1 MKNILFLFAF
11 LFASITFAN
20 NIIVKGGIPSEDC
33 LFNASVWHQSP
44 NGFRGS
50 GADNPVCSNK
60 LFSPEQLVISATLL
74 VDEFNGCAPRFI
86 VGNVNCGFDGGNGDF
101 FIEYT
106 NGKPS
111 TFPKTVSP
119 IEPRRQ
125 FSVTIQCKEGRLKYY
140 VNNIL
145 IGEFTYALGKGLSI
159 AFNPWRA
166 TATLLDFR
174 INGTVNGT
182 YAPPKRRDYCAG
194 LVSIYDNL
202 PVAIPLRLPAG
213 KHVAAFREGANN
225 LALCYADCDASNK
238 ISFQAGFLKEAYSKS
253 KLQFNVRPIDVL
265 LYPYPYK
272 EGDRPHEFVL
282 MLHDPQTAITPA
294 TGRVIYN
301 NGIGAF
307 VINGKD
313 VGTFSGTLANM
324 GSHTAN
330 YDLGRF
336 SNVGIDGSI
345 VLISAFP
352 FMDKDGNL
360 DANAF
365 RKNIESKF
373 QGVLAYNPNAYFKV
387 YFDLCM
393 PQEWCKAHPEELI
406 RLDNGKTT
414 LRNAPMKGLQ
424 PSYAS
429 QLWRNQM
436 GKVLAECIGI
446 FQSCPFA
453 DRLPYIRL
461 CYANCGE
468 WNHWGYHEG
477 AFVDFSKPM
486 QRAFSD
492 FLKKKYGTVGKLR
505 KEWGLKDVS
514 FDDDLIPSRESRL
527 KGGDYLRANGPEGMP
542 SVDYYTFFQKMAAE
556 TITHFA
562 HIAKEASSRKMIVG
576 SYYGYY
582 YGHYGLNPFHFQ
594 DSGNY
599 GLTYIL
605 KSPDMDF
612 VGGPY
617 PYENRCVHQR
627 INGVASSI
635 RLHGK
640 LWESENDERTHYSGD
655 EQKIY
660 GTTKNLQ
667 ETIAICKRNYMMNLE
682 AGSCMYYYDFIQN
695 WYRDNMDVIAT
706 MKKLDTAVRKF
717 DMKSYAKVAFLL
729 SEKSIPFY
737 SSQAVKDAALV
748 QAHHFFQYELPFLG
762 MPVEF
767 FLLSDMKNIDF
778 SQFKV
783 IVFPNCLYADKEII
797 NDIHKYAAGGNRTL
811 LFLHAPGA
819 MNASNNI
826 DEQQMK
832 ALTGIGMKVQPNE
845 KYSVLEN
852 PYNKLQLP
860 PSNFRTIIDDSE
872 AKVLAKWE
880 DGTIAMAE
888 KAFPNW
894 KSVVLCHQAPDAI
907 FMRAFLN
914 RNGAPIWASGRNGL
928 TQCSFAGPLISMY
941 SRNGGN
947 QTFWLPQPVEVAADV
962 LTGEVYAQNSQTVNF
977 KMEKG
982 PHTTIIFTGR
992 RADFEALRQDMAK

>member
-1 MKNILFLFAF
+1 MKHILLLIA
-11 LFASITFAN
+11 LICGTIASADN
-20 NIIVKGGIPSEDC
+20 AIVQGGVPSEDC
-33 LFNASVWHQSP
+33 LFNASVWLKSQ
-44 NGFRGS
+44 NGIRGC
-50 GADNPVCSNK
+50 GADSPVCSSK
-60 LFSPEQLVISATLL
+60 LFSPDELVITATLL
-74 VDEFNGCAPRFI
+74 VDELNGCAPRFT
-86 VGNVNCGFDGGNGDF
+86 VGDVNCGFDGGNGDF
-101 FIEYT
+101 FIEQLHGRPRSFPKSISLIEA
-106 NGKPS
+106 GKP
-111 TFPKTVSP
+111 FTVA
-119 IEPRRQ
+119 IY
-125 FSVTIQCKEGRLKYY
+125 CKDGRLKYH
-140 VNNIL
+140 VNSVFV
-145 IGEFTYALGKGLSI
+145 GEFTYAMGKGLSVT
-159 AFNPWRA
+159 FNPWRA
-166 TATLLDFR
+166 TATLIEFHVFGKE
-174 INGTVNGT
+174 NGD
-182 YAPPKRRDYCAG
+182 YIPPKKRERCAD
-194 LVSIYDNL
+194 LVSIHGNAT
-202 PVAIPLRLPAG
+202 VTIPMRLPNA
-213 KHVAAFREGANN
+213 KYIAVLREGADT
-225 LALCYADCDASNK
+225 LAKCYADCDGASRV
-238 ISFQAGFLKEAYSKS
+238 SFPAGVLKDAYSKS
-253 KLQFNVRPIDVL
+253 KSKFNVRPVDVSL
-265 LYPYPYK
+265 YAYPYTENAPSH
-272 EGDRPHEFVL
+272 DFVF
-282 MLHDPQTAITPA
+282 MLHDPLTKTTPA
-294 TGRVIYN
+294 TGNVTYR

-307 VINGKD
+307 IINGED
-313 VGTFSGTLANM
+313 VGTFSGTLASM
-324 GSHTAN
+324 GSHSAD

-336 SNVGIDGSI
+336 SNAGIDGSI

-352 FMDKDGNL
+352 FMDKDANL
-360 DANAF
+360 DADAF
-365 RKNIESKF
+365 RRNIESKF
-373 QGVLAYNPNAYFKV
+373 AGILAYNPNAYFKV

-393 PQEWCKAHPEELI
+393 PQAWCKAHPEELI
-406 RLDNGKTT
+406 KLDNGKMT

-429 QLWRNQM
+429 QLWRDQM

-453 DRLPYIRL
+453 DRLPYLRL

-486 QRAFSD
+486 QRAFSV
-492 FLKKKYGTVGKLR
+492 FLKEKYGSVGKLR
-505 KEWGLKDVS
+505 KEWGTKEIS
-514 FDDDLIPSRESRL
+514 FDDSLIPNRESRL

-562 HIAKEASSRKMIVG
+562 HIAKEASSRKMVVG

-599 GLTYIL
+599 GLSYIL

-617 PYENRCVHQR
+617 PYEGRCIHQR

-640 LWESENDERTHYSGD
+640 LWESENDERTHYSG
-655 EQKIY
+655 EQEKIY
-660 GTTKNLQ
+660 GTTKDLQ

-682 AGSCMYYYDFIQN
+682 AGSCMYYYDFIRN

-706 MKKLDTAVRKF
+706 MKKLDRAVRKF
-717 DMKSYAKVAFLL
+717 DMKSQARVAFLL

-737 SSQAVKDAALV
+737 SSQAVKDGAIM

-762 MPVEF
+762 MPTEF
-767 FLLSDMKNIDF
+767 FLMSDLKNIDF
-778 SQFKV
+778 SQFRV

-797 NDIHKYAAGGNRTL
+797 ADIRKYAAGGNRTL

-819 MNASNNI
+819 IDASNNI
-826 DEQQMK
+826 DEAQMK

-845 KYSVLEN
+845 KFSVLEN

-860 PSNFRTIIDDSE
+860 PSDFRTVIDDSD

-880 DGTIAMAE
+880 DGSVAMAE
-888 KAFPNW
+888 KSFPTW

-941 SRNGGN
+941 SRNGGP

-962 LTGEVYAQNSQTVNF
+962 ITGEIYAQNSKTVNF
-977 KMEKG
+977 KMPPG
-982 PHTTIIFTGR
+982 PNTTII
-992 RADFEALRQDMAK
+992 